1 MFPPNPRVP
10 ETLGREI
17 QPQHPAVWT
26 GDALI
31 VSVSL
36 CVPRTLCISGVF
48 LSVCVCA
55 AAVCVGGS
63 VPVFFFYF
71 WALRSTSLI
80 SPCMCQ
86 STPMDAIVHLS
97 IICIWVGR
105 LFSSLQILNW
115 MMQAQPQAEPQRG
128 RLTSG
133 LRPLIIL
140 STRPDCLSLLLL
152 KHGYIF
158 SRRIVLEDMALK
170 MQ

>member
-1 MFPPNPRVP
+1 MDRRRSNCVCVP
-10 ETLGREI
+10 VCPTYVMHQRCVFI
-17 QPQHPAVWT
+17 C
-26 GDALI
+26 
-31 VSVSL
+31 L
-36 CVPRTLCISGVF
+36 CVCCCSMCGRI
-48 LSVCVCA
+48 CA
-55 AAVCVGGS
+55 G
-63 VPVFFFYF
+63 FFFYF